1 MPASSQA
8 ELRIDVSSRLR
19 PASASRVPS
28 LLTRS
33 RRPASPVVSCVS
45 VSWVDRDLVFQR
57 LPASSQAELRIDV
70 SSHLRPA
77 PASRVPS
84 LLTRSRRPAS
94 PVVSCVSVSWVDRDL
109 VFQRLPRSSQA
120 ELRYA
125 ALSAP

>member
-57 LPASSQAELRIDV
+57 LPRSSQAELRIDV
-70 SSHLRPA
+70 SSHLRTAPA
-77 PASRVPS
+77 PRVPS
-84 LLTRSRRPAS
+84 FLTRTRRPAPPVLSSVTPPWLARAPLFQALLAS
-94 PVVSCVSVSWVDRDL
+94 P
-109 VFQRLPRSSQA
+109 QA
-120 ELRYA
+120 EL
-125 ALSAP
+125 